1 MLLGKLERV
10 YKWVDSLSPG
20 VKTMIIIA
28 LAFLTVELHFST
40 HTKAILEDYTEVV
53 HIEKAAA
60 EEYTKMITPAVNEHV
75 AHILKDDKDASNVL
89 LLNYHNT
96 LSSTHGLSYRYL
108 TSLTEKKRGYDTK
121 SCLRLWKD
129 LEYIN
134 YGDELERINDNQYIR
149 MDSIQAY
156 RRSFP
161 NLVALLEESKAESAA
176 MYPIVG
182 VNGPIGM
189 IVIMYPAKKQYYLGY
204 YNSVIAPC
212 VQPLSSL
219 LDYNAIRDK
228 FKRNYESRQEEQRSM
243 LQRFKSY
250 LLE

>member
-1 MLLGKLERV
+1 MLLGKLEGV
-10 YKWVDSLSPG
+10 YKWVDSLNSG
-20 VKTMIIIA
+20 VKTLIIIA
-28 LAFLTVELHFST
+28 LAFLTIELHFST

-53 HIEKAAA
+53 HVEKAAA
-60 EEYTKMITPAVNEHV
+60 EEYTKIITPAVNEHIM
-75 AHILKDDKDASNVL
+75 HILKSDEDASNIL

-108 TSLTEKKRGYDTK
+108 TPLTEKKRGYDTK

-149 MDSIQAY
+149 MDSIKSFE
-156 RRSFP
+156 RSFP
-161 NLVALLEESKAESAA
+161 NLVTLLEESKAVSAA
-176 MYPIVG
+176 MYPIMG
-182 VNGPIGM
+182 IDGPIGM
-189 IVIMYPAKKQYYLGY
+189 IVIIYPTKKEYYLGY

-212 VQPLSSL
+212 IQSLSTL
-219 LDYNAIRDK
+219 LDYNAVRDK
-228 FKRNYESRQEEQRSM
+228 FKRNYENRQKEQGSM